1 MSMFNRHELEQHLD
15 KFRIAVDNHM
25 KKLLPVAR
33 KADAAGVQRVLLT
46 AGPSAKAALRR
57 VDTMR

>member
-1 MSMFNRHELEQHLD
+1 L
-15 KFRIAVDNHM
+15 

-33 KADAAGVQRVLLT
+33 KADAGGVQKALLT